1 MTNDT
6 DLDRLEDDFYDDGLA
21 DIEQSDAERKKTLQ
35 RQIRE
40 AQEIAHAIENDGPL
54 GKYLSYR
61 RTIARRALQ
70 VLVDTP
76 PEQAV
81 RIAAA
86 QAEVREF
93 LRVGAWVLSELSDAE
108 QAKQTIKE
116 DFDTDHGQD
125 PYQD

>member
-1 MTNDT
+1 MTNDN

-21 DIEQSDAERKKTLQ
+21 DIETNAERKTALQ
-35 RQIRE
+35 RQINE
-40 AQEIAHAIENDGPL
+40 GQQIADAIQNDGPL
-54 GKYLSYR
+54 GKYLAFR
-61 RTIARRALQ
+61 RDIARRALQ

-108 QAKQTIKE
+108 QAKETIKE
-116 DFDTDHGQD
+116 EFDNDHGQD
-125 PYQD
+125 PDQD

>member
-1 MTNDT
+1 MTNET
-6 DLDRLEDDFYDDGLA
+6 GLDRLEDDFYDDGLA
-21 DIEQSDAERKKTLQ
+21 DIETNAERKTALQ
-35 RQIRE
+35 RQINE
-40 AQEIAHAIENDGPL
+40 GQQIADAIQNDGPL
-54 GKYLSYR
+54 GKYLAFR
-61 RTIARRALQ
+61 RDIARRALQ

-108 QAKQTIKE
+108 QAKETIKE
-116 DFDTDHGQD
+116 EFDNDHGQD
-125 PYQD
+125 PDQD